1 MLTENFI
8 KKADME
14 FNSSNENWFFYW
26 QTSASLWKQKL
37 EELKNVNPILIP
49 VYWAYHSENGEVYD
63 FAVERPETNFKLLFE
78 IATSLNK
85 ELIFLVPLN
94 SSPFL
99 PNGGIPAVLARMP
112 AVNYEGI
119 QYGIADAEGRINK
132 LYSFYDPRV
141 YQMYRKFVWELGQ
154 YFNLQGITS
163 DIVGMRSGYL
173 ENDKFHSYLEDT
185 SRGYEQGFAKFLAV
199 KEKEGS
205 LSDGLA
211 LKSIEEELKLKNE
224 YNSMIENLYCES
236 AKENLAGNWT
246 GVVDV
251 VFLNGS
257 TKNIIENKYSQDH
270 LKVYNTTLMAME
282 HQLLPT
288 GLLINSEVKKGILS
302 IFFNDLIDN
311 TFLFKKLKP
320 SIYESDY
327 VESLQP
333 LPLFIL
339 VQLQSASL
347 IPTKAAFSDS
357 GLIQYVHEQYKYM
370 LRFESDFSFTQNE
383 QVNPNRI
390 YFISGAELDLAS
402 FNQVI
407 KLFLS
412 GAKIVLDRLNM
423 NPQIEKKLELF
434 FLENSLKREK
444 VNFVTIVNV
453 AQLGDNF
460 FIDFN
465 SEKLA
470 SLEQSIEQRN
480 EFWDKILQFLK
491 IHHLNVASEEGVAYF
506 WKYRSPTAQEL
517 NYTDVRRIYIYNPTS
532 YKKRVKIKNI
542 NNFNLMKINREYN
555 AKLKSLPNLIEI
567 ELLPLGQM
575 LIDFG
580 HYE

>member
-1 MLTENFI
+1 
-8 KKADME
+8 ME
-14 FNSSNENWFFYW
+14 LNSSNENWFFYW

-37 EELKNVNPILIP
+37 EELKNINPILIP
-49 VYWAYHSENGEVYD
+49 VYWAYHSENGETYD

-85 ELIFLVPLN
+85 ELIFLVPVN
-94 SSPFL
+94 SAPFL
-99 PNGGIPAVLARMP
+99 PNGGIPAVLAKMP

-119 QYGIADAEGRINK
+119 QYGIADSEGRINK

-173 ENDKFHSYLEDT
+173 ENGKFHSYLEDT
-185 SRGYEQGFAKFLAV
+185 SRGYEQGFAKFLSV

-211 LKSIEEELKLKNE
+211 LKSVEEELKLKNE
-224 YNSMIENLYCES
+224 YNSMIENLYFES
-236 AKENLAGNWT
+236 ARENLSGNWT
-246 GVVDV
+246 GMVNVA
-251 VFLNGS
+251 FLNGS
-257 TKNIIENKYSQDH
+257 TKNIIENKYSQDN
-270 LKVYNTTLMAME
+270 LKIYHSTLMAME

-288 GLLINSEVKKGILS
+288 GLLINSEIKQGILS
-302 IFFNDLIDN
+302 IFLNDLIDN

-333 LPLFIL
+333 LQLFIL
-339 VQLQSASL
+339 IQLPSAGFAQ
-347 IPTKAAFSDS
+347 PRPAFLDC
-357 GLIQYVHEQYKYM
+357 GLIQHIHEQYKYM
-370 LRFESDFSFTQNE
+370 VRFEEDFSFLQAE
-383 QVNPNRI
+383 QISPNRI
-390 YFISGAELDLAS
+390 YFISGAELDLS
-402 FNQVI
+402 NFNKVI
-407 KLFLS
+407 KLFLG
-412 GAKIVLDRLNM
+412 GAKIVLDKLNI

-434 FLENSLKREK
+434 FLENNLKREK
-444 VNFVTIVNV
+444 VNFVTLVNV

-460 FIDFN
+460 FVDFN
-465 SEKLA
+465 SDKL
-470 SLEQSIEQRN
+470 SSMEYSIEQKN
-480 EFWDKILQFLK
+480 EFWDKILHFLK
-491 IHHLNVASEEGVAYF
+491 IHHLSVACEEGVTYF
-506 WKYRSPTAQEL
+506 WKYRSPTSQEL

-555 AKLKSLPNLIEI
+555 AKLKSQPNLIEI